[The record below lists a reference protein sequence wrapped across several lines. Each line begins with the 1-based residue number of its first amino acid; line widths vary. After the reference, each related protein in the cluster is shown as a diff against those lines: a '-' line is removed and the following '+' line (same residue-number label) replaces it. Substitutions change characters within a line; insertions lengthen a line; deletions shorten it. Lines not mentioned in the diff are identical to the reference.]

1 MANRAVPLLTD
12 RQAKLAKKT
21 IAVGGVR
28 GLILKV
34 TVTSLGNFSR
44 IFQLR
49 MTVDGKTKYLSIG
62 PYPQISLEEARQT
75 ALLWRNK
82 VSKGENPRQEAIN
95 ERRAKMAAVEEK
107 KTYSV
112 QKMLLDFCEFGEG
125 RLWQQ
130 QTIKGKRISR
140 DHSEIVNG
148 YIKNHIPKTILT
160 MPAKKMTRRFSLKR
174 FVTNGFRWL
183 THRRGYLAK

>member
-1 MANRAVPLLTD
+1 MNILKINVPNFQGTLEETFWYWRNNMANRAVPLLTD

-62 PYPQISLEEARQT
+62 PYPQISLDEARQT

-95 ERRAKMAAVEEK
+95 ERRAKMAAAEEK

-125 RLWQQ
+125 RLQSKASVFLE
-130 QTIKGKRISR
+130 TTPKLLTAILRITYQRQS
-140 DHSEIVNG
+140 
-148 YIKNHIPKTILT
+148 
-160 MPAKKMTRRFSLKR
+160 SLCLQKI
-174 FVTNGFRWL
+174 
-183 THRRGYLAK
+183 